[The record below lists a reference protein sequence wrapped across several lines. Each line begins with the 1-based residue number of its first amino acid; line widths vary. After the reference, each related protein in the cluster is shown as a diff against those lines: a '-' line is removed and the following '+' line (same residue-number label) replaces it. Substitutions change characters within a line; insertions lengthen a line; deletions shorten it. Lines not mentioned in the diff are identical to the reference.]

1 MLIKEKLMS
10 EPRTYHLPNST
21 ALFCIGVNRLGQA
34 GALQHHGTHIVVSD
48 MTELGGRR

>member
-10 EPRTYHLPNST
+10 ELHTCYLPNST
-21 ALFCIGVNRLGQA
+21 TLVCIGVNRLGLTE
-34 GALQHHGTHIVVSD
+34 ALQRHCPDLVVSD